1 MNKEEILARLK
12 PVLSSELYSAIET
25 VFANEAK
32 LTAAAK
38 VFTEVAVA
46 KRDSDF
52 VTHCINT
59 ENRIDAMR
67 SREKYLFS
75 LKEDN

>member
-46 KRDSDF
+46 KRDRDF
-52 VTHCINT
+52 VTDSVNI
-59 ENRIDAMR
+59 EKRIDAMR
-67 SREKYLFS
+67 SREKYIWGGN
-75 LKEDN
+75 DA